1 MIIVLLALEE
11 VENAMIASADESDR
25 REALARSAAAAR
37 ESVQLVET
45 LYKTG
50 LTDFQNVLD
59 MQRSL
64 VVQQDQLAESEGIIA
79 GSLIRLYRSLGGG
92 WDAALPVGT
101 EGN

>member
-1 MIIVLLALEE
+1 MELFA
-11 VENAMIASADESDR
+11 
-25 REALARSAAAAR
+25 
-37 ESVQLVET
+37 T
-45 LYKTG
+45 LYRLE
-50 LTDFQNVLD
+50 LTDFQDVLD

-92 WDAALPVGT
+92 WDAGLPAGT